1 MKLNEKGLLV
11 VISGP
16 SGVGKGTV
24 REALFKREGHD
35 LVYSVS
41 MTTRKPRVGEEDGR
55 EYYFATED
63 EFKQRISEG
72 KFLEYTQ
79 FVGNYYG
86 TPLDKLNNHLEEG
99 KEVVLEIEVDG
110 ASQVRAKMPDGVFI
124 FVAPPTMEDLKKRLR
139 RRGTESE
146 EVINERFEKARREI
160 GLAELYDCIVV
171 NDTVENAA
179 DKIMAIIRS
188 EHAKTTRSLGGYK
201 KLLEEAKNE
210 YWKWW
215 NEISFNRSTCY

>member
-1 MKLNEKGLLV
+1 MKLNKKGLLV

-55 EYYFATED
+55 EYYFVTED

-110 ASQVRAKMPDGVFI
+110 ASQVRKKMPDGVFI
-124 FVAPPTMEDLKKRLR
+124 FVAPPTMEDLKKRLK

-160 GLAELYDCIVV
+160 GLAELYDYIVV

-188 EHAKTTRSLGGYK
+188 EHAKTTRSLDGYK

-210 YWKWW
+210 Y
-215 NEISFNRSTCY
+215 